1 MSKKNTSKNTDNS
14 GLRETDVSSST
25 LIVDDMKTFLDGADN
40 EYLTKI
46 YLTGDVSGQSK
57 KVRILSSRL
66 TEEQII
72 NLKK

>member
-1 MSKKNTSKNTDNS
+1 MSKNKTSKENFNS
-14 GLRETDVSSST
+14 GLRKTDVSSST
-25 LIVDDMKTFLDGADN
+25 LIVDDMKTFLDRADK

-46 YLTGDVSGQSK
+46 YLTDVVSGQSK

-72 NLKK
+72 NFKK